1 PGGSREGGCRLV
13 PRSCCLPEMAGGS
26 ASALSLSRPAQA
38 LLALRPVESLSR
50 PAATFVTRLRPRQL
64 PSRVARQLLDQSTI
78 IQVEPSSTDDSRR
91 QGALPSWDMTPSF
104 AGRGLSHGARAQS
117 MKVPH
122 PERKLSLITTVS
134 VHAEVSAPR
143 RWGFVWRSG
152 IS

>member
-13 PRSCCLPEMAGGS
+13 PRSCCLPQMAGGS

-91 QGALPSWDMTPSF
+91 QGALPRADMPAGQASLRHSF
-104 AGRGLSHGARAQS
+104 AIVVL
-117 MKVPH
+117 
-122 PERKLSLITTVS
+122 LIL
-134 VHAEVSAPR
+134 VH
-143 RWGFVWRSG
+143 
-152 IS
+152 